1 LLQVTFSWWGHEIPL
16 EEAGF
21 YPVGKHAS
29 DPPFEI
35 PAMGLG
41 LFSMRKDAWSGFNPL
56 FRGFGGE
63 EGYLHEKVRRMGG
76 KAICLPALRWIHR
89 FTREGQTIPYPLNL
103 WNKVR
108 NHVLGHLEI
117 GLPLDRL
124 REEFIG
130 RCNFPEDQWQQILGS
145 QSSPPRRGGSGV
157 LSATDLPSRSP
168 STPDSQRHART
179 GVGSQR
185 SRFSLSSSR
194 RSNGWGTHPEPT
206 LEVSYSRREVPGS
219 NGTGSGRYP
228 DVVG

>member
-1 LLQVTFSWWGHEIPL
+1 MGGEALRTCPQCGKLLQVTFSWWGHEIPL

-29 DPPFEI
+29 DPHFEI

-41 LFSMRKDAWSGFNPL
+41 LFSMRKDAWPGFNPL

-63 EGYLHEKVRRMGG
+63 EGYIHEKVRRGGG

-108 NHVLGHLEI
+108 NHVLGHLEL

-130 RCNFPEDQWQQILGS
+130 RCNFPEDQWQQILDGAEWPAG
-145 QSSPPRRGGSGV
+145 QEKYAPHQFAREKEQRKRGDRV
-157 LSATDLPSRSP
+157 LVHNTIIN
-168 STPDSQRHART
+168 
-179 GVGSQR
+179 VGAHC
-185 SRFSLSSSR
+185 
-194 RSNGWGTHPEPT
+194 G
-206 LEVSYSRREVPGS
+206 
-219 NGTGSGRYP
+219 
-228 DVVG
+228 